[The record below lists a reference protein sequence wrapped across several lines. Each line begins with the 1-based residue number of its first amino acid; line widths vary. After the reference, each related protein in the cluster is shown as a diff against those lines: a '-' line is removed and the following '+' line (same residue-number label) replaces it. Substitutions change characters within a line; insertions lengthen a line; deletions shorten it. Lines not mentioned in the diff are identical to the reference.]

1 MAEKRARRLSLGLE
15 DWSCPMLS
23 GRMAALKDFN
33 IAGLCGALDPSHPSI
48 NAVHVIHMK
57 TPEK

>member
-1 MAEKRARRLSLGLE
+1 
-15 DWSCPMLS
+15 MLS

-57 TPEK
+57 TPKK